1 MISLSA
7 VATDGPTSANSLHCG
22 DRGNALGF
30 VPDCGMRRLLWMGIM
45 SMQRQGRRPSGFA
58 LALALGL
65 FLVPATASLAV
76 LVARAATVWG
86 PSGPF
91 HMTTGGESVH
101 FLNVLKARR
110 GLPIYERPTEPP
122 FYPTTLYNAGFYNL
136 YAWATSAASDDV
148 AGLARATRGFTLGLA
163 CVGLAAMLAYG
174 LMNLWRREP
183 GSSSRRVAAAM
194 VFGAVGVVLG
204 GLPGWWVLSVRPDVG
219 GAACGA
225 VALAIV
231 LSMGT
236 KREFAA
242 GAAAGIALAAAWSF
256 KQSCVLI
263 LGGLILSASYQR
275 RWRFLAAMLAP
286 VATTVAGFHLLLG
299 PEYRY
304 NTVFATSLAGFDF
317 KNVVVLGA
325 HFAIKGIFPL
335 AASILGLAVLP
346 RAGWLRRDERV
357 SLAACW
363 ATTLFGGWAA
373 CYRNGSAMNYFF
385 EFGTVAGFLA
395 MILARRVIE
404 AVESRER
411 IAAPLAAAVAVAAL
425 ACSLQDVGRLA
436 APGRFDVVRQRFNA
450 DHAVEMAR
458 ARALVQAVDGP
469 VYCQPGLSGL
479 AWGLPFP
486 VYTFDDE
493 PFFHR
498 PAARRG
504 LLEGS
509 GMRGQIAAHY
519 FRMIVLEPESVD
531 IADPARAAGYVQQ
544 PGWSTLQVFTAPADA
559 GGGDAAARRLTVNR

>member
-1 MISLSA
+1 
-7 VATDGPTSANSLHCG
+7 
-22 DRGNALGF
+22 
-30 VPDCGMRRLLWMGIM
+30 M

-58 LALALGL
+58 LALGL
-65 FLVPATASLAV
+65 FVVPALASLAV
-76 LVARAATVWG
+76 LAGRVATVWG
-86 PSGPF
+86 PSGPL

-101 FLNVLKARR
+101 FQNVLKARR
-110 GLPIYERPTEPP
+110 GLPLYQRPTEPP
-122 FYPTTLYNAGFYNL
+122 FYPTTLYNAGFYTI
-136 YAWATSAASDDV
+136 YAWATSGAPDDV
-148 AGLARATRGFTLGLA
+148 PALARATRGFTLGLA
-163 CVGLAAMLAYG
+163 CLGLAATLAYG
-174 LMNLWRREP
+174 LL
-183 GSSSRRVAAAM
+183 SLSRRDPGTASRWVAAAM
-194 VFGAVGVVLG
+194 VFGAVGVTLG

-231 LSMGT
+231 LVMGT
-236 KREFAA
+236 RREVAA

-263 LGGLILSASYQR
+263 LGGLILSVLIQR

-286 VATTVAGFHLLLG
+286 VAATVAGFQVLLG

-317 KNVVVLGA
+317 RNVVVLGT
-325 HFAIKGIFPL
+325 HFAVKGIFPL
-335 AASILGLAVLP
+335 TASVLGLAVLP

-357 SLAACW
+357 ALAACW

-385 EFGTVAGFLA
+385 EFSTVAGFLA

-404 AVESRER
+404 AVEARER
-411 IAAPLAAAVAVAAL
+411 IAGPLAAAVAVAAL
-425 ACSLQDVGRLA
+425 ACSVQDVGRLA
-436 APGRFDVVRQRFNA
+436 APGRFDVVRGRFTA
-450 DHAVEMAR
+450 DHADELAR
-458 ARALVQAVDGP
+458 AGALVRSVDGP

-493 PFFHR
+493 PFYHR

-504 LLEGS
+504 LLEGP

-531 IADPARAAGYVQQ
+531 IAEPARDAGYVRQ
-544 PGWSTLQVFTAPADA
+544 PGWSTLQVFTAPAD
-559 GGGDAAARRLTVNR
+559 DADAHRLTVNR

>member
-1 MISLSA
+1 
-7 VATDGPTSANSLHCG
+7 
-22 DRGNALGF
+22 
-30 VPDCGMRRLLWMGIM
+30 MGIM
-45 SMQRQGRRPSGFA
+45 SMQRQGRRPSGYA
-58 LALALGL
+58 PALALGL
-65 FLVPATASLAV
+65 FLVPALASLAV
-76 LVARAATVWG
+76 LAARVATVWG
-86 PSGPF
+86 PSGPL

-101 FLNVLKARR
+101 FQNVLKARR
-110 GLPIYERPTEPP
+110 GLPLYQRPTTPP
-122 FYPTTLYNAGFYNL
+122 YYPTTLYNAGFYHL
-136 YAWATSAASDDV
+136 YAWAASATPDDV
-148 AGLARATRGFTLGLA
+148 PAQARATRGFTLGLA
-163 CVGLAAMLAYG
+163 CLGLAAMLAYG
-174 LMNLWRREP
+174 LMSLSRREP
-183 GSSSRRVAAAM
+183 GGRSRWVAAAM
-194 VFGAVGVVLG
+194 ACGAVGVALG

-236 KREFAA
+236 RREIAA
-242 GAAAGIALAAAWSF
+242 GLAAGLALAAAWSV
-256 KQSCVLI
+256 KQTCVLI
-263 LGGLILSASYQR
+263 LGGLILSALIQR

-286 VATTVAGFHLLLG
+286 AAATVAGFHLLLG

-317 KNVVVLGA
+317 RNVVVLGT

-335 AASILGLAVLP
+335 AVSMLGLAVLP
-346 RAGWLRRDERV
+346 RAGWLRRDERIA
-357 SLAACW
+357 LAACW

-385 EFGTVAGFLA
+385 EFGAVAGFLT
-395 MILARRVIE
+395 MIAARRLIE
-404 AVESRER
+404 AVVARER
-411 IAAPLAAAVAVAAL
+411 LAGPLAAAVAVAAL
-425 ACSLQDVGRLA
+425 ACSAQDVVRLA
-436 APGRFDVVRQRFNA
+436 APERFDVVRQRFAA
-450 DHAVEMAR
+450 DHADELAR
-458 ARALVQAVDGP
+458 AGALVQAVDGP

-479 AWGLPFP
+479 AWDLPFP

-504 LLEGS
+504 LLDGP

-544 PGWSTLQVFTAPADA
+544 PGWPTLLVFTAPAD
-559 GGGDAAARRLTVNR
+559 DADARRLTVNR